1 MVQRVCSGQ
10 YASMNMKLLSPAQSV
25 QPAAALAPPPTEA
38 LLKSIGI
45 PSRPSTL
52 VQLQDEMSGA
62 DPDTRRIADL
72 VASDVA
78 LTIAALRIVNSP
90 VYALSRRCETV
101 GQAISML
108 GLQQLNVIVT
118 GLTLRNLIRGDARQL
133 QEFWDVSSKRAYALS
148 RLARGLGRVEV
159 PVAQSLG
166 LFCDIGIL
174 LLRQRFA
181 DYGQTLMACRSEVER
196 CFTAPEQ
203 DRHATDH
210 AQMGALMARSWGLSP
225 TVCMAVGL
233 HHDYTVFADPKVP
246 ETVTRLIAM
255 NLLAE
260 VAIERF
266 AGQTSSTEWGKGADH
281 ASGTLVLNGQD
292 TEDWIDRL
300 LQDFADGLG

>member
-1 MVQRVCSGQ
+1 MI
-10 YASMNMKLLSPAQSV
+10 MKLHSPAPSV
-25 QPAAALAPPPTEA
+25 EPAAALAPPPTEA
-38 LLKSIGI
+38 FLKSIGI

-52 VQLQDEMSGA
+52 VQLQNEMAGD
-62 DPDTRRIADL
+62 DPDIRRIADL

-90 VYALSRRCETV
+90 AFALSRRCETV
-101 GQAISML
+101 EQAISML

-118 GLTLRNLIRGDARQL
+118 GLTLRKLMQGDARQL
-133 QEFWDVSSKRAYALS
+133 QEFWEVSSKRAYALS
-148 RLARGLGRVEV
+148 RLARDLGRLEV
-159 PVAQSLG
+159 TVAQSFG

-174 LLRQRFA
+174 LLLQRFA
-181 DYGQTLMACRSEVER
+181 DYGQTLIACRSEAAR

-225 TVCMAVGL
+225 KVCQAIAL
-233 HHDYTVFADPKVP
+233 HHDDSVFADPKVP

-260 VAIERF
+260 VAIQRF
-266 AGQTSSTEWGKGADH
+266 AGQTSSTEWDKSGDS
-281 ASGTLVLNGQD
+281 ASGTLVLNAQD
-292 TEDWIDRL
+292 AQDWIDRL
-300 LQDFADGLG
+300 LHDFAEGHG